1 MTVYKHIRAA
11 YIADPFIGVTIVQAH
26 WFWRM
31 LTRLFRWEREVVIQL
46 ACAFSSPSITHA
58 TETNYLEGLRVEVGE
73 FHFYKIWRI
82 VAAVARNS
90 IRKRVGQ
97 TH

>member
-1 MTVYKHIRAA
+1 MAVYKHIRAA
-11 YIADPFIGVTIVQAH
+11 YIADPFIGVTIVRAN

-31 LTRLFRWEREVVIQL
+31 LTRLYRWEREVVIQL
-46 ACAFSSPSITHA
+46 ACAFGSPSITHG
-58 TETNYLEGLRVEVGE
+58 TETNYPEGLRVKVGE

-82 VAAVARNS
+82 VAAAARNS